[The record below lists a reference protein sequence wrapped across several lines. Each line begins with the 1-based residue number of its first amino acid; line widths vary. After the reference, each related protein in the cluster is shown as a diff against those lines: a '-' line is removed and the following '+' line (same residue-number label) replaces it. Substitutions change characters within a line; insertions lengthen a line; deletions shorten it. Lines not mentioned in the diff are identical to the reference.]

1 MSLNKSFPEVFTPIG
16 VVGTL
21 QLMVSQCAA
30 IYKQPD
36 LTFSFE
42 F

>member
-1 MSLNKSFPEVFTPIG
+1 MNSFAEVFSPTG

-21 QLMVSQCAA
+21 QRMISQCAA
-30 IYKQPD
+30 IYKQPS

-42 F
+42 LLL